1 MRAVIYARVS
11 TIKQAEQDLSI
22 PDQINACEAFAT
34 SKGWTI
40 AKQFVDAGKSAT
52 TDNRP
57 EFQAMIAEAC
67 SPSKPFDVVLVHSQ
81 SRFARNTLDLLL
93 YEKRLSKTGVG
104 LVSITQDFGND
115 SNGHLLRGVLGL
127 IDEHQSH
134 ETSKHVS
141 RTMIENAKAGFW
153 NGANPPL
160 GYRTYVAEVRG
171 KKEKKRI
178 EIEPQGAELV
188 RLIFKLYVCGN
199 GKSGPMGIKKITS
212 YLNEHGY
219 RKPSGKDFAVS
230 TVGMILR
237 NAAYIG
243 QHYFNKTDS
252 RTKTERPREEWVPFA
267 MPPII
272 DEDTF
277 YAAQERLSKASPRKT
292 APRITSSNVLLT
304 GVAQCSHCG
313 GSMKIQTGKGGQY
326 RYYKCR
332 SCMDKGKAACKGVTI
347 PEAKLDE
354 IVLESLCEHV
364 ITPERM
370 GAAIEMLIARSEIR
384 TKDLAGRLKALS
396 KEKREVEK
404 QLKNLYVLASDG
416 IEMDGSLRS
425 HLKGLQDRRE
435 QLIKQ
440 ISGLERQRDLP
451 VRKLSKE
458 RREIIAQK
466 IRQRLLHPD
475 DPGFRRAYLRLM
487 VTRVEVSDEEI
498 KITGPNAALADAAMG
513 EERPDGPV
521 LSFEREWCPRSESN
535 RHSRKGTGF

>member
-1 MRAVIYARVS
+1 MTLRAAIYVRVS
-11 TIKQAEQDLSI
+11 TTKQAESDLSI
-22 PDQINACEAFAT
+22 PDQINSCEAFAA
-34 SKGWTI
+34 SKGWTV

-57 EFQAMIAEAC
+57 EFQAMLAEAC

-81 SRFARNTLDLLL
+81 SRFARNTLDLLTN
-93 YEKRLSKTGVG
+93 EKRLNKAGVS
-104 LVSITQDFGND
+104 LVSITQDFGNG
-115 SNGHLLRGVLGL
+115 NEAQMMRTMMGVF
-127 IDEHQSH
+127 DEYNSKENAKH
-134 ETSKHVS
+134 TSRS
-141 RTMIENAKAGFW
+141 MIENAKEGFW
-153 NGANPPL
+153 NGSKPPL

-171 KKEKKRI
+171 KKEKKRV

-188 RLIFKLYVCGN
+188 HLIFKLYVNGD

-212 YLNEHGY
+212 YLNVHGL

-243 QHYFNKTDS
+243 QHYFNKMDS
-252 RTKTERPREEWVPFA
+252 RAKKEHPREEWVPVA
-267 MPPII
+267 MPPLI
-272 DEDTF
+272 DENTF
-277 YAAQERLSKASPRKT
+277 YAAQERLSQSNPRKT

-304 GVAQCSHCG
+304 GVATCSHCG
-313 GSMKIQTGKGGQY
+313 GSMKIQTGKGGRY

-347 PEAKLDE
+347 PEAKLDKM
-354 IVLESLCEHV
+354 VLESLCEHV

-396 KEKREVEK
+396 QEKREVEK

-466 IRQRLLHPD
+466 IRQRLMHPD

-487 VTRVEVSDEEI
+487 VSQVEVSDEEI
-498 KITGPNAALADAAMG
+498 RITGPNAALADAAMG

-521 LSFEREWCPRSESN
+521 LSFEREWCAGPDSN
-535 RHSRKGTGF
+535 PGHAD

>member
-1 MRAVIYARVS
+1 MRAAIYARVS
-11 TIKQAEQDLSI
+11 TTKQAESDLSI
-22 PDQINACEAFAT
+22 PDQINACEAFAA
-34 SKGWTI
+34 SKGWTVT
-40 AKQFVDAGKSAT
+40 KQFVDAGKSAT

-67 SPSKPFDVVLVHSQ
+67 SPSNPFDVVLVHSQ

-93 YEKRLSKTGVG
+93 YEKRLGKTGIG

-127 IDEHQSH
+127 VDEHQSR

-153 NGANPPL
+153 NGAVPPL

-188 RLIFKLYVCGN
+188 RLIFKLYVRGD
-199 GKSGPMGIKKITS
+199 GKSGPMGIKKIVS
-212 YLNEHGY
+212 YLNRKGL
-219 RKPSGKDFAVS
+219 RKPNGKDFAVS

-237 NAAYIG
+237 NPAYIG

-252 RTKTERPREEWVPFA
+252 RTKRERPREEWVPFA
-267 MPPII
+267 MPTIV

-277 YAAQERLSKASPRKT
+277 YAAQERLDKASPLKT
-292 APRITSSNVLLT
+292 APRITNSNVLLT
-304 GVAQCSHCG
+304 GIAQCSYCG
-313 GSMKIQTGKGGQY
+313 GSMKILTGKSGRY

-354 IVLESLCEHV
+354 IVLDSLCEHV

-384 TKDLAGRLKALS
+384 TKNIAGRLKALS
-396 KEKREVEK
+396 GEKRGVEK
-404 QLKNLYVLASDG
+404 QLTNLYTHASHE

-425 HLKGLQDRRE
+425 HIKGLQDRRE

-451 VRKLSKE
+451 VRKLSRE
-458 RREIIAQK
+458 RQEVIAQK
-466 IRQRLLHPD
+466 VRQRLMHPD
-475 DPGFRRAYLRLM
+475 DPGFRRAYLRTM
-487 VTRVEVSDEEI
+487 VSQVEVSDVEI
-498 KITGPNAALADAAMG
+498 RITGQNAALVGAAMA

-521 LSFEREWCPRSESN
+521 PSFEREWCPRSESN

>member
-1 MRAVIYARVS
+1 MTLRAAIYARVS
-11 TIKQAEQDLSI
+11 TTKQAESDLSI
-22 PDQINACEAFAT
+22 PDQINACEAFAA
-34 SKGWTI
+34 SKGWAV

-57 EFQAMIAEAC
+57 EFQVMIAEAC
-67 SPSKPFDVVLVHSQ
+67 SPLKPFDVVLVHSQ
-81 SRFARNTLDLLL
+81 SRFARNTLDLLH
-93 YEKRLSKTGVG
+93 YEKRLDKADVSF
-104 LVSITQDFGND
+104 VSITQDFGDGNEAQMM
-115 SNGHLLRGVLGL
+115 RTMLGAY
-127 IDEHQSH
+127 DEYASK
-134 ETSKHVS
+134 ETAKHVS
-141 RTMIENAKAGFW
+141 RSMIENAKEGFW
-153 NGANPPL
+153 NGAIPPL

-188 RLIFKLYVCGN
+188 RLIFKLYVRGD
-199 GKSGPMGIKKITS
+199 GKSGPIGIKKITS
-212 YLNEHGY
+212 YLNKREF
-219 RKPSGKDFAVS
+219 RNPKGKDFAVS
-230 TVGMILR
+230 TIGMILR

-252 RTKTERPREEWVPFA
+252 RTKKERPREEWVPFA
-267 MPPII
+267 MPPIV

-277 YAAQERLSKASPRKT
+277 YAAQERLSEACPRKT

-313 GSMKIQTGKGGQY
+313 GSMKILTGKSGRY

-332 SCMDKGKAACKGVTI
+332 SCMDKGKAVCKGVTI

-354 IVLESLCEHV
+354 IVLESLCKHV

-384 TKDLAGRLKALS
+384 TKDLAGRIKALS

-404 QLKNLYVLASDG
+404 QLKNLYDLAGSG

-425 HLKGLQDRRE
+425 HIKSLQDRRE

-440 ISGLERQRDLP
+440 IAGLERQRDLP

-458 RREIIAQK
+458 RQEVIAQK
-466 IRQRLLHPD
+466 IRQRLMHPD
-475 DPGFRRAYLRLM
+475 DPGL
-487 VTRVEVSDEEI
+487 S
-498 KITGPNAALADAAMG
+498 P
-513 EERPDGPV
+513 PDDCQ
-521 LSFEREWCPRSESN
+521 R
-535 RHSRKGTGF
+535 